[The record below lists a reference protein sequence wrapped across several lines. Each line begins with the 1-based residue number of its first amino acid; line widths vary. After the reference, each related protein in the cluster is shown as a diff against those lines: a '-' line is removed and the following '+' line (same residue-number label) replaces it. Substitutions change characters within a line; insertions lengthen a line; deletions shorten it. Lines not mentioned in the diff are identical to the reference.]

1 MDVLKMRTVS
11 PEEMENR
18 LANENSKEQGAAIEV
33 LKIIGGTFCCLIA
46 AAIVTLFTYAIFSMP
61 ESETECT
68 IVKWEAINKL
78 CELGMRCLHS
88 TKGIIIVPISLAA
101 ILIELL
107 CAKPIN
113 YVLRKLPLGRIPT
126 AVPDTMQKIRGRSSI
141 LPALIVGLHIT
152 FQALATEFA
161 WTSGI
166 TFSEKIIPVTIV
178 LVGISLLVLLANSI
192 LQAGLWGFLIRGSLI
207 LVSNFGLAIVFGYLG
222 GVLGMLLVVLA
233 IILIA
238 LIVIPIIFKF
248 TAIALW

>member
-1 MDVLKMRTVS
+1 M
-11 PEEMENR
+11 
-18 LANENSKEQGAAIEV
+18 
-33 LKIIGGTFCCLIA
+33 IA
-46 AAIVTLFTYAIFSMP
+46 AAIVALFTYAIFSMP

-68 IVKWEAINKL
+68 IVKWDAINKL

-113 YVLRKLPLGRIPT
+113 YVPRKLPLGRIPT

-152 FQALATEFA
+152 FQALVTEFA

-222 GVLGMLLVVLA
+222 MLLVVLA

>member
-1 MDVLKMRTVS
+1 MDALKMRTVS
-11 PEEMENR
+11 PEEMEEL
-18 LANENSKEQGAAIEV
+18 LANENSKKPNATEI

-46 AAIVTLFTYAIFSMP
+46 AAVVALFVFVIFSLP
-61 ESETECT
+61 ESEAECT
-68 IVKWEAINKL
+68 IVKWEAVNKL
-78 CELGMRCLHS
+78 YELGMRCLHNN
-88 TKGIIIVPISLAA
+88 KGIAIAPISLAA

-126 AVPDTMQKIRGRSSI
+126 TVPDTMQKIKGRSSI

-161 WTSGI
+161 WTGGI

-178 LVGISLLVLLANSI
+178 IVGSGLLVLLANSI
-192 LQAGLWGFLIRGSLI
+192 LQAGLWGFLLRGSLI
-207 LVSNFGLAIVFGYLG
+207 LVSNFGLSIVFGYLG

-233 IILIA
+233 ILLIA